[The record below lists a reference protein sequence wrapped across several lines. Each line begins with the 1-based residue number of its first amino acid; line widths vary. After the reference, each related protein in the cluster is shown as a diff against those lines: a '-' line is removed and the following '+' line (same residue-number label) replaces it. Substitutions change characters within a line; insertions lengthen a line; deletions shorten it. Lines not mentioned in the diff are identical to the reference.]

1 MSSVQSIFKQL
12 LLLLPLLPRH
22 NTYAHSILSLA
33 TQITKLVK
41 RRPQCC
47 LDGVLECLDNISINE
62 CPYRNALKRINA
74 NLKKLISFR
83 EAKSKANDEETPT
96 SSLSKY
102 MNTVPI
108 DSQNLNSKGN
118 LRKLKSKKM
127 TKKAVSK
134 KKKVVR
140 KRVFPEATDV
150 NYIYSNYLQQCDA
163 DSTRQAEDVVHES
176 CPKRMK
182 LQTNTESENTINSDI
197 PSHPN
202 ETSTVLTDE
211 SKPNIDCFTSP
222 NVLVDLSEQEK
233 HVAYTPLSSERR
245 VSFGKVFRKKFSAT
259 RCISLTPPVSV
270 IPAKGILRG
279 NKSFPEEARVNVS
292 F

>member
-1 MSSVQSIFKQL
+1 M
-12 LLLLPLLPRH
+12 
-22 NTYAHSILSLA
+22 A
-33 TQITKLVK
+33 
-41 RRPQCC
+41 
-47 LDGVLECLDNISINE
+47 
-62 CPYRNALKRINA
+62 NALKRINA

-96 SSLSKY
+96 QFVKQIHETSS
-102 MNTVPI
+102 TVPI

-118 LRKLKSKKM
+118 LRKLKM

-182 LQTNTESENTINSDI
+182 LQTNTE
-197 PSHPN
+197 
-202 ETSTVLTDE
+202 
-211 SKPNIDCFTSP
+211 
-222 NVLVDLSEQEK
+222 
-233 HVAYTPLSSERR
+233 
-245 VSFGKVFRKKFSAT
+245 VF
-259 RCISLTPPVSV
+259 C
-270 IPAKGILRG
+270 
-279 NKSFPEEARVNVS
+279 
-292 F
+292 